1 MAVEWEAEVAALLN
15 ELSDVQGEL
24 LQVLERKRA
33 LLVSGDPSGIE
44 SMQADEQNLLDRLQA
59 CHERR
64 TALLSQAAADGRPS
78 DSIGS
83 LTASLPRVPR
93 ATLGRQVQEAQSRAR
108 ILQHNSLTNWVLAQR
123 ALIHLSQMLEI
134 IATGGRLQPTYGSG
148 PSSSNSGSLV
158 DQAA

>member
-1 MAVEWEAEVAALLN
+1 MAVEWEIEVAALLN

-24 LQVLERKRA
+24 LHVLERKRA
-33 LLVSGDPSGIE
+33 LLVSNDPHGIE
-44 SMQADEQNLLDRLQA
+44 DMQADEQNLLDRLQA

-64 TALLSQAAADGRPS
+64 AALLSQAAADGRPS

-93 ATLGRQVQEAQSRAR
+93 TTLGRQVQEAQSRAR

>member
-1 MAVEWEAEVAALLN
+1 MVVEWETEVAELLN
-15 ELSDVQGEL
+15 ELSNVQGEL
-24 LQVLERKRA
+24 LQMLERKRV
-33 LLVSGDPSGIE
+33 LLVSGDPVAIADV
-44 SMQADEQNLLDRLQA
+44 QADEQKLLDRLQA
-59 CHERR
+59 CHDRR

-83 LTASLPRVPR
+83 LTASLPKAPR
-93 ATLGRQVQEAQSRAR
+93 AALGRQVQEAQSRAR

-123 ALIHLSQMLEI
+123 TLIHLSQMLEI

-148 PSSSNSGSLV
+148 ASAGGNGSLV

>member
-1 MAVEWEAEVAALLN
+1 MAVEWETEVAGLLS

-24 LQVLERKRA
+24 LHVLERKRE
-33 LLVSGDPSGIE
+33 LLVSGDQGAIAAL
-44 SMQADEQNLLDRLQA
+44 QADEQTVLERLQA

-64 TALLSQAAADGRPS
+64 TDLLAQAASDGRPVE
-78 DSIGS
+78 SIGA
-83 LTASLPRVPR
+83 LTATLPPAPR
-93 ATLGRQVQEAQSRAR
+93 KSLGRQVQEAQSRAR
-108 ILQHNSLTNWVLAQR
+108 ILQHHSLTNWVLAQR

-148 PSSSNSGSLV
+148 ASSTNSGSLV

>member
-1 MAVEWEAEVAALLN
+1 MAVEWEVEVAALLN

-24 LQVLERKRA
+24 LHVLERKRG
-33 LLVSGDPSGIE
+33 LLVSGDPNAIAD
-44 SMQADEQNLLDRLQA
+44 MQTDEQSLLDRLQA

-83 LTASLPRVPR
+83 LTASLPQGPR
-93 ATLGRQVQEAQSRAR
+93 AALGRQVQEAQSRSR

-148 PSSSNSGSLV
+148 PSSSGSGSLV